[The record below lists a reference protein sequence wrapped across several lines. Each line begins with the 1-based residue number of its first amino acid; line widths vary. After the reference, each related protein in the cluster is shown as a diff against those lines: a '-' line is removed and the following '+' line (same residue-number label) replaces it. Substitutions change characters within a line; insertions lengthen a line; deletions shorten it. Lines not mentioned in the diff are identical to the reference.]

1 MNRTTTLLAG
11 LLSVPPLLSAQTH
24 PVYECTWVST
34 SLGDV
39 GITAGINRR
48 GDIVGKSTIDD
59 FEGYFATWWRNVAHQ
74 STSQRHAPPD
84 LAVNSVAFDIND
96 AGVIAGAVD
105 FDATLLPV
113 IWNRGEEYVL
123 PSLTKEPTPGQ
134 ANAISRSGDVVGQSR
149 VRGDSDTSHAVLW
162 RQGVATDLGALG
174 RPKDRNATWSTANDI
189 NAAGQIVGS
198 SDVSPERGHP
208 HAVRWDEPSTIIDLG
223 TLPGGARSV
232 ANAINRNGL
241 VVGGSQFG
249 PSADYRATAW
259 TRTGIHDLGTLP
271 GHVHSMAW
279 AVNDHGVA
287 VGESGGGD
295 PATQHAAVWFAPD
308 EPPVAL
314 SSLVDERGCT
324 DSVGRPYLLLRA
336 TGINQLGSI
345 AAYGVGTRS
354 DGRMRYDAFRLTPR
368 LR

>member
-1 MNRTTTLLAG
+1 LNRTTTLLAS
-11 LLSVPPLLSAQTH
+11 LLSVSPPLSAQAH

-48 GDIVGKSTIDD
+48 GDIVGKSTLDG
-59 FEGYFATWWRNVAHQ
+59 FEGYFATWWRNVGHRSASLRQ
-74 STSQRHAPPD
+74 APPD
-84 LAVNSVAFDIND
+84 LAVNSVALDIND
-96 AGVIAGAVD
+96 SGVIAGAID
-105 FDATLLPV
+105 FDAMLLPV
-113 IWNRGEEYVL
+113 IWNRGDEYVL

-134 ANAISRSGDVVGQSR
+134 ANAINRIGDVVGQSR
-149 VRGDSDTSHAVLW
+149 VRGDTDTSHAVLW
-162 RQGVATDLGALG
+162 RQGGVAIDLGALG

-198 SDVSPERGHP
+198 SDVSPERGRP
-208 HAVRWDEPSTIIDLG
+208 HAVRWNEPSTIIDLG

-232 ANAINRNGL
+232 ATAINRSGL
-241 VVGGSQFG
+241 VVGGSEFG

-259 TRTGIHDLGTLP
+259 TRTGIRDLGTLP

-295 PATQHAAVWFAPD
+295 PATQHAAVWFDPA

-314 SSLVDERGCT
+314 STLVDERGCT
-324 DSVGRPYLLLRA
+324 DSVGRPYLLLSA

-345 AAYGVGTRS
+345 AAYGVATRP
-354 DGRMRYDAFRLTPR
+354 DGRTRYDAFRLTPR
-368 LR
+368 